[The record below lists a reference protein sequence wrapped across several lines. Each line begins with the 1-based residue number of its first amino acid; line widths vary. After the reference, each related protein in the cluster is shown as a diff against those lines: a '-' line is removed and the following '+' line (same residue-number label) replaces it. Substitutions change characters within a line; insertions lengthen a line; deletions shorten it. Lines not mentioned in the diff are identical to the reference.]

1 MIKKFQRRFILMAM
15 AALLAVLILI
25 IGGIN
30 VYNFHEVAADAD
42 ELLHIISYNRGSFPE
57 MNDENLRP
65 NRRK

>member
-30 VYNFHEVAADAD
+30 VYNFHEVAEDPIY
-42 ELLHIISYNRGSFPE
+42 ERVMSNCIFHTKNR
-57 MNDENLRP
+57 LQTHLI
-65 NRRK
+65 